1 VATVAKQVL
10 ILSPVE
16 SIRRTRELL
25 ITDAG
30 FGAVSV
36 SGTRD
41 LEHVC
46 RRSRFDLVV
55 IGDAYEDSLKQ
66 RLAEIVKTHS
76 PGTPIL
82 EICRISG
89 VIRGAEHVLYSP
101 EPTELMTTVKG
112 ILMPATKIAPE
123 DPASRDEGPR
133 LLPISGRPAT
143 PDHAFTARYL
153 ELADVALN
161 VKKIKKKPTPPKL

>member
-1 VATVAKQVL
+1 LPTVAKQVL

-16 SIRRTRELL
+16 SVRRTRELL

-66 RLAEIVKTHS
+66 RLAEIVRTHS
-76 PGTPIL
+76 PGAPIL
-82 EICRISG
+82 EICRISA

-101 EPTELMTTVKG
+101 EPTELVTTVKG
-112 ILMPATKIAPE
+112 ILMPARKIAPE

-133 LLPISGRPAT
+133 LLPIAGPRGGQE
-143 PDHAFTARYL
+143 HAFTAKYL

-161 VKKIKKKPTPPKL
+161 PKKNKKKLPGEK